1 MKQKVILAYSGGLD
15 TSVAIKWLKDNYKLD
30 VVTLTVQVGSEA
42 ASESVRSK
50 ALVAGAIKAIVVDAR
65 EEFVNQFIWPA
76 LRAGA
81 IYQGQYPLATALSR
95 PLIGKLLVA
104 AAREEGAQYIA
115 HGCTGKGNDQVRIE
129 VSVNSLAP
137 DLKIIAPARQWKMTR
152 QEAIEYARVNNI
164 AVSIT
169 KASPYSIDANL
180 WGRSIECGVLED
192 PWTEPP
198 EDVFAWTKSIS
209 GAPTKAVYVDIE
221 FDKGVPVFI
230 DGKKMDGISLIE
242 HLNNLAGD
250 HSIGRIDHVEDR
262 LVGIKSREIYEAP
275 AASVLLAAHRALEAL
290 TLSRAQLKF
299 KQLVATE
306 YADLTYNGLWFSA
319 LRRDLAAFVASTQQF
334 VSGTVRLKLHKGS
347 CCVAGRKSPHSL
359 YHHGLATYDKDDR
372 FDQEAAVGFIKLWG
386 LSEKTQ
392 AQSQPPQEEARE

>member
-30 VVTLTVQVGSEA
+30 VVTLTVQVGSETV
-42 ASESVRSK
+42 SKSVRSK
-50 ALVAGAIKAIVVDAR
+50 ALDAGAIKALVVDAR
-65 EEFVNQFIWPA
+65 EEFVNQFIWPS

-81 IYQGQYPLATALSR
+81 VYQGQYPLATALSR

-164 AVSIT
+164 AISIT

-180 WGRSIECGVLED
+180 WGRSIECGVLEN

-198 EDVFAWTKSIS
+198 EDVFDWTKSIS
-209 GAPTKAVYVDIE
+209 GTPTKAIYVDIE

-242 HLNNLAGD
+242 NLNNLAGD
-250 HSIGRIDHVEDR
+250 HGIGRIDHVEDR

-319 LRRDLAAFVASTQQF
+319 LRRDLAAFVDSTQQF
-334 VSGTVRLKLHKGS
+334 VSGSVRMKLHKGS
-347 CCVAGRKSPHSL
+347 FWVMGRKSPHSL
-359 YHHGLATYDKDDR
+359 YHYGLATYDKDDR
-372 FDQEAAVGFIKLWG
+372 FDQGAAVGFIKLWG

-392 AQSQPPQEEARE
+392 AQSQPLQEEARE